1 MPLVIQICFLL
12 IAPFLF
18 QGIINR
24 VKALWAGKKGAPL
37 LQSLYDF
44 IRLLNKGEVI
54 SKTTSFLFQIAPTF
68 NVAAIIFVF
77 LLIPVPSFGSTI
89 SFEGDFVLFAYILG
103 LSKFLTVL
111 AALDTGSSFEGMGA
125 SREVTFSTIVEPA
138 FFILIGT
145 LALLT
150 GQTSFASIF
159 SLLNSSAGYTV
170 LIEILFSFALFI
182 MIITE
187 GSRVP
192 VDDPNTHL
200 ELTMI
205 HEVMVLDNS
214 GPDLAFIL
222 YSAGMKMVLFS
233 VLAANLLI
241 PQNIQPVIAILL
253 LIGIVLLTSILIG
266 LIESSMARARMS
278 HVPQFIFLM
287 TALSLIAFAVVIFF
301 LRGRM

>member
-1 MPLVIQICFLL
+1 MPLIIQICFLL
-12 IAPFLF
+12 IAPFLY

-37 LQSLYDF
+37 LQPLYDF

-54 SKTTSFLFQIAPTF
+54 SKTTSFIFQIAPAF
-68 NVAAIIFVF
+68 NIASIIFAF
-77 LLIPVPSFGSTI
+77 LLIPVPFFGSTI

-103 LSKFLTVL
+103 LSKYLTIL
-111 AALDTGSSFEGMGA
+111 AALDTGSCFEGMGA
-125 SREVTFSTIVEPA
+125 SREITFSTIVEPA

-150 GQTSFASIF
+150 GQASFASIF

-170 LIEILFSFALFI
+170 LIEILFSLALFI

-205 HEVMVLDNS
+205 HEVMILDNS

-241 PQNIQPVIAILL
+241 PQNIQPAIAILL
-253 LIGIVLLTSILIG
+253 LIGIAFLTSVIIG
-266 LIESSMARARMS
+266 IIESLMARARMS
-278 HVPQFIFLM
+278 HVPQFIFIM